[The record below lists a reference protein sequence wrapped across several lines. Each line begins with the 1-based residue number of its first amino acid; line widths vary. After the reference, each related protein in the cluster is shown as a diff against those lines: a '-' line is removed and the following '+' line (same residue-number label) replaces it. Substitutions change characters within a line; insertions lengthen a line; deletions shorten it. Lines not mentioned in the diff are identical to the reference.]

1 MRQYGYV
8 RVSSKEQNPDRQLA
22 AMQAQGIQV
31 KDIYMDK
38 QSGKDFDRTEY
49 KKLIRKLAAGDKLVI
64 KSIDRLGR
72 NYEEILEEWRKITKV
87 IGADIRVLDF
97 PLLNTDIE
105 HDNLTGIF
113 VADLVLQILAYVA
126 EQERDFIRRRQA
138 EGIAI
143 AKEKGVRF
151 GCRKQ
156 DVPLRFEEYYNKWLS
171 GKITVREGASQLGMS
186 KSTFFRR
193 CKELKNYSSEN
204 ESIDNNCFKK

>member
-22 AMQAQGIQV
+22 AMQAQGIRV

-97 PLLNTDIE
+97 FLI
-105 HDNLTGIF
+105 
-113 VADLVLQILAYVA
+113 QISNM
-126 EQERDFIRRRQA
+126 I
-138 EGIAI
+138 I
-143 AKEKGVRF
+143 
-151 GCRKQ
+151 
-156 DVPLRFEEYYNKWLS
+156 
-171 GKITVREGASQLGMS
+171 
-186 KSTFFRR
+186 
-193 CKELKNYSSEN
+193 
-204 ESIDNNCFKK
+204 